1 MRSDKIDCL
10 RREFA
15 GIKIDDI
22 PNLGKYS
29 ERKKDEDFQL
39 KLFGESLTVF
49 KEDQNKLKKEILLK
63 EQEKREAQLLE
74 E

>member
-29 ERKKDEDFQL
+29 ERKKDEDF
-39 KLFGESLTVF
+39 
-49 KEDQNKLKKEILLK
+49 
-63 EQEKREAQLLE
+63 
-74 E
+74 

>member
-49 KEDQNKLKKEILLK
+49 KEDQNKLKKELLLK
-63 EQEKREAQLLE
+63 EQQKRDA
-74 E
+74 

>member
-63 EQEKREAQLLE
+63 EQQKREAQLLE